1 MKIFLNNEVIRM
13 RNNKDLNTSGN
24 ILECIVEDGE
34 EDVSDEVLDLEVGET
49 FSKMSFHKIKRNKR
63 NLK

>member
-1 MKIFLNNEVIRM
+1 M